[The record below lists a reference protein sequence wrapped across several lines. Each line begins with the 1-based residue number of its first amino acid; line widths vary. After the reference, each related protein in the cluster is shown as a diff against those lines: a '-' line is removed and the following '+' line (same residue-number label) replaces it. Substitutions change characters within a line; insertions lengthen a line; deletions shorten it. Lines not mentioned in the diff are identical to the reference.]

1 MKKPIV
7 LTAVAV
13 LALVSSGCGVMDKLK
28 ARDQLN
34 KGVEAYKNAK
44 YGEAV
49 DHFKQ
54 AIELDP
60 TNPNA
65 RLYLATAYMNQYIPG
80 ADSPDNNKNA
90 QAARDEF
97 QKVLQDNPN
106 DKMAV
111 QSLASLSYSEAGG
124 ISDMDAKLKK
134 LDEARKW
141 NDRLIQ
147 IDPNSKEGY
156 YTLGVIDW
164 AKWYPNYTAARVKLG
179 MKPED
184 PGPIKDK
191 KAREELKDKYDA
203 MIQDGIKNLEAAL
216 KIDPQYDDAMS
227 YLNLLIRERAD
238 LDDNTDDYKKDI
250 ATADMW
256 MNKAMDTRK
265 IKAAKAAPTGGLT
278 TGEQK

>member
-1 MKKPIV
+1 MNKPIL
-7 LTAVAV
+7 LTTMAV
-13 LALVSSGCGVMDKLK
+13 LVLASSGCGVMDKLK

-80 ADSPDNNKNA
+80 ADSPDNNKNS

-97 QKVLQDNPN
+97 MKVLQDNPN

-124 ISDMDAKLKK
+124 ISDVDAKLKK

-141 NDRLIQ
+141 NERLIQ

-156 YTLGVIDW
+156 YTLAVIDW
-164 AKWYPNYTAARVKLG
+164 AKWYPNYTSARVKLG

-191 KAREELKDKYDA
+191 KARQELKDTYDA
-203 MIQDGIKNLEAAL
+203 MIQDGIKNLEMAL

-250 ATADMW
+250 ATAEMW

>member
-106 DKMAV
+106 DKTAV

-141 NDRLIQ
+141 NERLIQ

-191 KAREELKDKYDA
+191 KAREELKDAYDA

-238 LDDNTDDYKKDI
+238 LDDNAEDYKKDV

>member
-1 MKKPIV
+1 MKKTIV
-7 LTAVAV
+7 LTAVAL

-97 QKVLQDNPN
+97 MKVLQDNPN

-141 NDRLIQ
+141 NERLIQ

-191 KAREELKDKYDA
+191 KAREDLKDKYDA

-238 LDDNTDDYKKDI
+238 LDDNADDYKKDI

-256 MNKAMDTRK
+256 MNKAMETRK

-278 TGEQK
+278 TGQQK

>member
-1 MKKPIV
+1 MKKTILV
-7 LTAVAV
+7 TS
-13 LALVSSGCGVMDKLK
+13 LALMALFTSGCDKLK
-28 ARDQLN
+28 SRDQLN

-49 DHFKQ
+49 EHFKQ

-80 ADSPDNNKNA
+80 ADSPENTKNA

-97 QKVLQDNPN
+97 LKVLHDNPS

-111 QSLASLSYSEAGG
+111 QSLASLSYQEAGG
-124 ISDMDAKLKK
+124 ITDMDQKFKK
-134 LDEARKW
+134 LDEARDW
-141 NDRLIQ
+141 NLKLIQ
-147 IDPNSKEGY
+147 IDPQSKEGF

-164 AKWYPNYTAARVKLG
+164 AKWYPNYTAARTKLG

-191 KAREELKDKYDA
+191 KAREELKDKYSA
-203 MIQDGIKNLEAAL
+203 MIEDGIKNLQKAL
-216 KIDPQYDDAMS
+216 EIDPQYDDAMS

-238 LDDNTDDYKKDI
+238 LQDNEDDYKKDI
-250 ATADMW
+250 AMADNW

-265 IKAAKAAPTGGLT
+265 IKAAKAAPGSGGVT
-278 TGEQK
+278 PDAK

>member
-1 MKKPIV
+1 MKKTIV
-7 LTAVAV
+7 LTAVAL

-28 ARDQLN
+28 ARDQLK

-97 QKVLQDNPN
+97 MKVLQDNPN

-141 NDRLIQ
+141 NERLIQ

-191 KAREELKDKYDA
+191 KAREDLKDKYDA

-238 LDDNTDDYKKDI
+238 LDDNADDYKKDI

-256 MNKAMDTRK
+256 MNKAMETRK

-278 TGEQK
+278 TGQQK

>member
-141 NDRLIQ
+141 NERLIQ

-227 YLNLLIRERAD
+227 YLNLLVRERAD
-238 LDDNTDDYKKDI
+238 LDDNADDYKKDI

>member
-141 NDRLIQ
+141 NERLIQ

-238 LDDNTDDYKKDI
+238 LDDNAEDYKKDV

>member
-141 NDRLIQ
+141 NERLIQ

-191 KAREELKDKYDA
+191 KAREELKDAYDA

-238 LDDNTDDYKKDI
+238 LDDNAEDYKKDV

>member
-1 MKKPIV
+1 MKKTIV
-7 LTAVAV
+7 LTAVAL

-97 QKVLQDNPN
+97 MKVLQDNPN

-141 NDRLIQ
+141 NERLIQ
-147 IDPNSKEGY
+147 IDPNIKEGY

-191 KAREELKDKYDA
+191 KAREDLKDKYDA

-238 LDDNTDDYKKDI
+238 LDDNADDYKKDI

-256 MNKAMDTRK
+256 MNKAMETRK

-278 TGEQK
+278 TGQQK